1 MQYSY
6 ILVLGVAF
14 STPLLF
20 ELMVNGN
27 FKEVNAK
34 MKMHDLTTT
43 ALLAVLILLSGS
55 MKIPSP
61 VAGGE
66 FQLSAPI
73 AVLICA
79 LFGFKRYILAGVL
92 ASALGMM
99 LGIHTI
105 FSVIIQMSFRVV
117 TGAVMALGG
126 TNLLTVII
134 SGPLGTLFARIV
146 MWQITGVSWIALT
159 AAAAPGMVFTAVGAG
174 LMYKPTEK
182 LLHRVILSKQ
192 N

>member
-1 MQYSY
+1 MANTS
-6 ILVLGVAF
+6 
-14 STPLLF
+14 S
-20 ELMVNGN
+20 
-27 FKEVNAK
+27 KEVNVNV
-34 MKMHDLTTT
+34 KMHDLTTT

-174 LMYKPTEK
+174 LMYKPAQK
-182 LLHRVILSKQ
+182 LLHKVILAKQ
-192 N
+192 S

>member
-1 MQYSY
+1 MQQ
-6 ILVLGVAF
+6 
-14 STPLLF
+14 
-20 ELMVNGN
+20 
-27 FKEVNAK
+27 
-34 MKMHDLTTT
+34 LTTT
-43 ALLAVLILLSGS
+43 ALLGVVILLSGS

-79 LFGFKRYILAGVL
+79 CFGFKRYIIAGLL

-99 LGIHTI
+99 LGVHNI
-105 FSVIIQMSFRVV
+105 FSVIIQMCFRVAAGG
-117 TGAVMALGG
+117 TMALMG
-126 TNLLTVII
+126 TNLLTVIV

-146 MWQITGVSWIALT
+146 MWQVTGVSWLVLT
-159 AAAAPGMVFTAVGAG
+159 AAAAPGMIFTAVTAG
-174 LMYKPTEK
+174 VLYKPAQK
-182 LLHRVILSKQ
+182 LLHRVELLRQ